1 MIPLGLNILVNIVFS
16 SSPILCWPLWPIFF
30 CCFLNITYILLF
42 PFLVDLFMVILY
54 LYSFGSWV
62 KVIYSY
68 MKILSK
74 GPQMWEKMR
83 SLSFYVLLLPT
94 FFFQFH
100 PCTRNFSNSFCLQRN
115 SIPLCICTS
124 FSLYIHQLK
133 GILVVSIPSLLCIE
147 Q

>member
-1 MIPLGLNILVNIVFS
+1 MLTLFFPPP
-16 SSPILCWPLWPIFF
+16 PISVDLSDPFFF

-42 PFLVDLFMVILY
+42 PFLVNLFMAILY

-62 KVIYSY
+62 KVIYSH

-74 GPQMWEKMR
+74 GSQMWEKMR
-83 SLSFYVLLLPT
+83 CLSFYVLLLPT

-124 FSLYIHQLK
+124 FSLYIHQLM

>member
-1 MIPLGLNILVNIVFS
+1 MIPSGLNILVNIVFS
-16 SSPILCWPLWPIFF
+16 SSPILCWPLWPNFF

-62 KVIYSY
+62 KVIYSH

-83 SLSFYVLLLPT
+83 CLSFYVLLLPT
-94 FFFQFH
+94 FFSSFIHGHEIFQTLFVYRGIAFLCAYVLHFH
-100 PCTRNFSNSFCLQRN
+100 YTFINSWAFWLFLFPHYC
-115 SIPLCICTS
+115 
-124 FSLYIHQLK
+124 
-133 GILVVSIPSLLCIE
+133 V
-147 Q
+147 